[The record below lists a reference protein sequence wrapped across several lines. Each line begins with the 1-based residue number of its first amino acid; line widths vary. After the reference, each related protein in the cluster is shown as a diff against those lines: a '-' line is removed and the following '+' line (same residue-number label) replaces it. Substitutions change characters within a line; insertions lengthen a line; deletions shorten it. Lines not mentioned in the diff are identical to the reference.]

1 MVRFFLSL
9 EERLNI
15 GLSLL
20 TTWVWYQQLTKLVAP
35 ECNAANVSNTDLEK
49 AHLSNYEEPIQT
61 FCLDQIWVYSQQ
73 GVPIVPE
80 CWINWAFLALS
91 PVSNMKKKKKKR
103 KNYLDISFFY
113 TMCLTTLCSWIFNKL
128 TMKLGSLTKQKR
140 SSCLLWFITTLP
152 TKYYFGYNI
161 VGMANSTYFH

>member
-1 MVRFFLSL
+1 MQLMSVTLIWRKHIFLTMKNQFRPFAWIRYGSIL
-9 EERLNI
+9 SRGYQLCRSAELI
-15 GLSLL
+15 GLFWLCL
-20 TTWVWYQQLTKLVAP
+20 QLVTWR
-35 ECNAANVSNTDLEK
+35 
-49 AHLSNYEEPIQT
+49 
-61 FCLDQIWVYSQQ
+61 
-73 GVPIVPE
+73 
-80 CWINWAFLALS
+80 
-91 PVSNMKKKKKKR
+91 KKKKKR